1 MTTGVRGTR
10 EPRAPTL
17 LDALL
22 PVVVLIGLLA
32 LTIWLFGIS
41 ATDGPLQVA
50 LLLSAAFASLMA
62 LKNGYTSAAVA
73 DAAIGGV
80 TTAMSAIFIL
90 LAVGALIG
98 TWNMAG
104 TIPTV
109 VDYGVLLLNPTIFFV
124 TTAAI
129 CAIVGMVTGSSW
141 TTAGTL
147 GVAFVGMAKVMGLS
161 EAAAAG
167 AVICGAYFGD
177 KMSPLSETTILVPKL
192 VGRGLTTSQHI
203 SNMFW
208 TAGPAIGISLL
219 IFLVIGLT
227 AEPAGGVSTQAA
239 IDTLEAT
246 FNISVLNLL
255 PLALLVLFTIRKVPP
270 FLAILGSALFAGI
283 LACFTQW
290 TVVKAFVDDP
300 ALGPVATGIKAIYG
314 AMATGFVSKSGNPA
328 IDQLFSRGGM
338 ASLLTTVWLVLG
350 ALSFA
355 AIMEHA
361 GFLER
366 LLQPIVA
373 RAPSR
378 GRLIAAVTGSGV
390 GLNVIA
396 GDQYVADVL
405 PARMFRGEFE
415 RRGLAPQVLS
425 RAVEDSGTVTSVLV
439 PWNTCGAYISGVL
452 GVSTAS
458 YFPYCFFNF
467 ISPILDVVYGFVG
480 FKVPSATPD
489 DGGGRRCGCSGRCRS
504 QCGCRRTPGLTAHR
518 SVRLGLE
525 HLACLEVR
533 GVLLL
538 GDLGPAEVEC
548 PDLFDQHLR
557 DEGLGEVLVV
567 GRDDVPRGPGRRR
580 GGQRVLECAGVGVP
594 VAALGDVG
602 GVELPF
608 LARRVEPREEA
619 LLLHVLRDVEEE
631 LDDPRPGPVEV
642 ALEGVDV
649 LVALLPET
657 LVALARREPL
667 RARATRDAP

>member
-1 MTTGVRGTR
+1 MGP
-10 EPRAPTL
+10 EPRSPRPPSL

-22 PVVVLIGLLA
+22 PVIVLIGLIA
-32 LTIWLFGIS
+32 LTIWLFGVS

-50 LLLSAAFASLMA
+50 LLLSAAFASLVA
-62 LKNGYTSAAVA
+62 LKNGYTSAAIA

-109 VDYGVLLLNPTIFFV
+109 VDYGVRLLNPTIFFM

-129 CAIVGMVTGSSW
+129 CAVVGMVTGSSW

-147 GVAFVGMAKVMGLS
+147 GVAFVGMSKVVMGLS

-177 KMSPLSETTILVPKL
+177 KMTPLSETTILVPKL
-192 VGRGLTTSQHI
+192 VGGGLTVGQHI
-203 SNMFW
+203 RNMFW
-208 TAGPAIGISLL
+208 TAGPALGISLV
-219 IFLVIGLT
+219 IFLILGLA
-227 AEPAGGVSTQAA
+227 AEPKGGVSTDAA
-239 IDTLEAT
+239 LNVLESE
-246 FNISVLNLL
+246 FNITVLNLL
-255 PLALLVLFTIRKVPP
+255 PLALLVVFTIRKVPP
-270 FLAILGSALFAGI
+270 FLAILGSALAAGI

-290 TVVKAFVDDP
+290 TVVKAFVAEP
-300 ALGPVATGIKAIYG
+300 GLGPVATGIKGIYA
-314 AMATGFVSKSGNPA
+314 AMATGFVSKTGNEA
-328 IDQLFSRGGM
+328 VDTLFSRGGM
-338 ASLLTTVWLVLG
+338 SSLLTTIWLVLA

-366 LLQPIVA
+366 LLQPVVA
-373 RAPSR
+373 RAPTR
-378 GRLIAAVTGSGV
+378 GRLVAAVNGSGI

-458 YFPYCFFNF
+458 YFPYCFFNLL
-467 ISPILDVVYGFVG
+467 SPVLDVAYGFLG
-480 FKVPSATPD
+480 FKVPKLDKPK
-489 DGGGRRCGCSGRCRS
+489 
-504 QCGCRRTPGLTAHR
+504 Q
-518 SVRLGLE
+518 
-525 HLACLEVR
+525 
-533 GVLLL
+533 
-538 GDLGPAEVEC
+538 
-548 PDLFDQHLR
+548 
-557 DEGLGEVLVV
+557 
-567 GRDDVPRGPGRRR
+567 VPRA
-580 GGQRVLECAGVGVP
+580 ESAS
-594 VAALGDVG
+594 ASA
-602 GVELPF
+602 E
-608 LARRVEPREEA
+608 AR
-619 LLLHVLRDVEEE
+619 
-631 LDDPRPGPVEV
+631 
-642 ALEGVDV
+642 
-649 LVALLPET
+649 
-657 LVALARREPL
+657 
-667 RARATRDAP
+667 